1 MRAPGGQQALLV
13 PNQANQ
19 KAADDQLKG
28 STRTSGWRHGDIGT
42 GRFRR
47 SGVFHSLKRSRAFI
61 SLGPVRAGARPQR
74 SCMED
79 LAQPLLDVIRVHSDW
94 AGVVMFVTAF
104 AESFAF
110 LSLLFPGTT
119 VLIAAG
125 TLMSAGTLPYA
136 PVLIGAILG
145 AVLGDSVSYW
155 IGRRFGSGI
164 AGLWPFSRNPDLLPS
179 GIRFFER
186 HGGKSVFIGRFFGPI
201 RAVIP
206 LAAGIMR
213 MPRGRFWFA
222 NVTSAIVW
230 APMLLLVG
238 DAVGEAGGRL
248 IGSANTVLL
257 VFGGL
262 TLFGLVAVIWAALR
276 SARPKA

>member
-1 MRAPGGQQALLV
+1 
-13 PNQANQ
+13 
-19 KAADDQLKG
+19 
-28 STRTSGWRHGDIGT
+28 
-42 GRFRR
+42 
-47 SGVFHSLKRSRAFI
+47 
-61 SLGPVRAGARPQR
+61 
-74 SCMED
+74 MEQ
-79 LAQPLLDVIRVHSDW
+79 LAQPLLDFIRAHSNW
-94 AGVVMFVTAF
+94 AAAVMFVTAF
-104 AESFAF
+104 GESFAF
-110 LSLLFPGTT
+110 ISLLVPGTT

-125 TLMSAGTLPYA
+125 TLMSAGTLPYG
-136 PVLIGAILG
+136 PVLIGAVAG
-145 AVLGDSVSYW
+145 AVLGDSVSFW
-155 IGRRFGSGI
+155 IGRRFGGAI
-164 AGLWPFSRNPDLLPS
+164 ARLWPFSRNPDLLPR

-213 MPRGRFWFA
+213 MARIRFWFA

-238 DAVGEAGGRL
+238 DAVGEAGDRL
-248 IGSANTVLL
+248 VGSANTVLL

-262 TLFGLVAVIWAALR
+262 TLFGIAGIAWAALR